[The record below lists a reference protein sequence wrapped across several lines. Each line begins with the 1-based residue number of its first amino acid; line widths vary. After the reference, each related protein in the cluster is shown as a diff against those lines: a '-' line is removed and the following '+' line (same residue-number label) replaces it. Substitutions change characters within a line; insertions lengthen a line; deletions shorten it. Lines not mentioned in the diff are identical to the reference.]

1 MFLFFVELDW
11 QKNDKATILV
21 ESIQL
26 MKDLRAEVKR
36 LKIQHEALLEES
48 RDVREGVMS
57 MSLMSPNAKN
67 LFQDYRFTN
76 FMNSRIAFN
85 LSTL

>member
-57 MSLMSPNAKN
+57 MSLMSPNAKS
-67 LFQDYRFTN
+67 YRKLVIL
-76 FMNSRIAFN
+76 RICFKITDS
-85 LSTL
+85 LIS